1 MSPIGKGGFPP
12 TGERKPTP
20 AVIVPPKGSSTPC
33 PPGWEGFQE
42 DRDFV
47 VYSNTQPPVML
58 GRAGTLEAA
67 TPLQAVTTLIRLQI
81 AALIDG

>member
-1 MSPIGKGGFPP
+1 MSPIGKGGLPP

-67 TPLQAVTTLIRLQI
+67 QSI
-81 AALIDG
+81 ASRYDPD